1 MKIMKEKNLL
11 AISINAISK
20 NGTNIRVQFLKMILK
35 QRMMRKWY
43 FLLSF
48 SNIVERVNTWRKGL
62 KSNSLDIKRYRS
74 LFGVKDRRSTS
85 RSIEES
91 HGSREAPPNRESCSS
106 SKLLTSSA
114 IGRHLARHCF
124 IHACCTFLVYLV
136 QSLLVSFYISRDIL

>member
-1 MKIMKEKNLL
+1 MLAKEWYKYTCIVFEGDTKAENNEN
-11 AISINAISK
+11 SIY
-20 NGTNIRVQFLKMILK
+20 V
-35 QRMMRKWY
+35 MRKWY
-43 FLLSF
+43 FLLSS
-48 SNIVERVNTWRKGL
+48 SNIVGRVNTWRKEL

-74 LFGVKDRRSTS
+74 LFDVKDRRSTS
-85 RSIEES
+85 RSIVES

-136 QSLLVSFYISRDIL
+136 QSLLVSFYISTRYIVVSSLP